1 MAGSEGQGLDEARVE
16 QSGIDGGR
24 ALDRIIFGTC
34 QTRGAIAG
42 RIQARLDRNADADPI
57 PAKLYDIGNEN
68 EINNLD
74 YGFQLQ
80 DPDRAI
86 EIFARNVAASP
97 KSWKAHDSLAEAYAA
112 KGDKDEARKHYKHAL
127 EMAPEA
133 QHSRIEGVLGG
144 LGD

>member
-1 MAGSEGQGLDEARVE
+1 MLGWAEAAISRPFVGQEIFATL
-16 QSGIDGGR
+16 QTK
-24 ALDRIIFGTC
+24 AL
-34 QTRGAIAG
+34 
-42 RIQARLDRNADADPI
+42 IQARLDRNADADPI

>member
-1 MAGSEGQGLDEARVE
+1 M
-16 QSGIDGGR
+16 
-24 ALDRIIFGTC
+24 
-34 QTRGAIAG
+34 
-42 RIQARLDRNADADPI
+42 IQARLDRNADADPI

-74 YGFQLQ
+74 YGFLFQLQ

-86 EIFARNVAASP
+86 EIFARNVPASP
-97 KSWKAHDSLAEAYAA
+97 KSWNAHDSLAEAYAA